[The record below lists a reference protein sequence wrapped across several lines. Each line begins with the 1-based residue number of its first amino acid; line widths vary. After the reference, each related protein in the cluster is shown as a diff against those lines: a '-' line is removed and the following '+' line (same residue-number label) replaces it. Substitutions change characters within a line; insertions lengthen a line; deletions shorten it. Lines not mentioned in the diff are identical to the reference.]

1 MELEGKP
8 RTISLYTSYSR
19 DRSNVWNHPVNIP
32 HMYIYSGS
40 QRVSTNVIM
49 AGTKVQDSDRK
60 TKGDKKTR
68 KAGSQGGRKRVYS
81 ARG

>member
-1 MELEGKP
+1 
-8 RTISLYTSYSR
+8 
-19 DRSNVWNHPVNIP
+19 
-32 HMYIYSGS
+32 MYIYSGS

-68 KAGSQGGRKRVYS
+68 KAGTQGGRKRVYS